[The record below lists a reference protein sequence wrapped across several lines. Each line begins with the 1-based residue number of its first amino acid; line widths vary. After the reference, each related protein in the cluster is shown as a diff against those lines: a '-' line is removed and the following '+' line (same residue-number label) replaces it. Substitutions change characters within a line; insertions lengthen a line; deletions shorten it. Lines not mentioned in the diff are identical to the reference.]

1 VAELRSDLAARLDQE
16 SRPIDWATPEQIR
29 TRGRARRQRARALM
43 LAGGAGLA
51 AAAVAVS
58 VWTAPQATPVPAG
71 PIPSTTHDPALA
83 TWGVEMLAFGPH
95 GMFGTDCDSGRV
107 LHFASDGSPSV
118 VAGTGP
124 GGFGDGFSGDGGP
137 ALSAGLICP
146 AGLALDGHGDLFVS
160 DSMNNRVRM
169 IDPRGTITT
178 VVGDGSIGF
187 AGDGGPAVDASLAT
201 PTCLAYHDDALYVC
215 DRANGAVRKID
226 ANGIITTVA
235 GTGTPGFS
243 GDGGPATAARL
254 HSPEGLAWDAD
265 GNLYISD
272 NKNNRIRR
280 VDNFGTITTFAGLGG
295 KGYGYSG
302 DGGPATQA
310 RIADPNGLAFDAAG
324 NLYIAAYDERAVRM
338 VTPNGVVTTVAG
350 TGRLGSSG
358 DGGLA
363 TKARLEPS
371 DVFVGP
377 GGNLYIADADHHTI
391 RVVAPDGTISTF
403 ASAR

>member
-1 VAELRSDLAARLDQE
+1 MAERRSDLAARLDQE
-16 SRPIDWATPEQIR
+16 SPPIDWAMPEQVR
-29 TRGRARRQRARALM
+29 ARGQARRQRARALV
-43 LAGGAGLA
+43 LAGGVGLA
-51 AAAVAVS
+51 AVAVAVS

-71 PIPSTTHDPALA
+71 PIPSTTHDHTLA
-83 TWGVEMLAFGPH
+83 SWGVGMLAVGPH
-95 GMFGTDCDSGRV
+95 GMYGADCDSGRV
-107 LHFASDGSPSV
+107 LHFAADGSVSV

-124 GGFGDGFSGDGGP
+124 GGFGNSFTGDGGP

-146 AGLALDGHGDLFVS
+146 DGLAFDGHGDLFVS
-160 DSMNNRVRM
+160 DAMNNRVRM
-169 IDPRGTITT
+169 IDPTGTITT

-215 DRANGAVRKID
+215 DRGNGAVRKVD
-226 ANGIITTVA
+226 GNGIITTVA

-254 HSPEGLAWDAD
+254 HSPEGLAWDAE

-272 NKNNRIRR
+272 NHNNRIRR
-280 VDNFGTITTFAGLGG
+280 VDTSGTITTYAGVGG
-295 KGYGYSG
+295 KDYGYSG

-324 NLYIAAYDERAVRM
+324 NLYIAAYDDRAVRM
-338 VTPNGVVTTVAG
+338 VTPSGVITTVAG

-358 DGGLA
+358 DGGAA
-363 TKARLEPS
+363 TRARLEPS
-371 DVFVGP
+371 DVYVDP
-377 GGNLYIADADHHTI
+377 DGNLYIADADHHVI
-391 RVVAPDGTISTF
+391 RVVGVDGMISTF